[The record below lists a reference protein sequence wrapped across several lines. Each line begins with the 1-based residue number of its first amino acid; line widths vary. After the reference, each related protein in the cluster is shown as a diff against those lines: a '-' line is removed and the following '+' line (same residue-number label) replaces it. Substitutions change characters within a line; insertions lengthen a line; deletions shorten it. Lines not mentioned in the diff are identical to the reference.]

1 MPMYNLLE
9 YSDNYSMAPGILWNY
24 YRDEINDDEN
34 EIDDNAEKIYNNK
47 TITSNLFK
55 YKTERTGSTQDNAN
69 RLNAKVVVPW
79 KYLSNSWRSLYLLL
93 INCELELD
101 LRWARNCVIS
111 EVFRTF
117 RVVPDANPVA
127 SEVVTQTTSA
137 SFQINNANL
146 YVPVVT
152 VSINDNIKF

>member
-34 EIDDNAEKIYNNK
+34 EIDDNAEKIYHNK

-111 EVFRTF
+111 EVLRTF
-117 RVVPDANPVA
+117 RVVPDADPVA